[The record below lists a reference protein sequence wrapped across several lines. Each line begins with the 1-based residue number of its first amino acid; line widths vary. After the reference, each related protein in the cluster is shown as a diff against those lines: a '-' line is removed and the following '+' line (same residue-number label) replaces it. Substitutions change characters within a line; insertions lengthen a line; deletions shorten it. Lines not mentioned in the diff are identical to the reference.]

1 MKNST
6 RFPIILLAF
15 LLSFCFFAG
24 ITSAQ
29 VFSASSRTA
38 KQNQV
43 VEKSLKTALKE
54 VENKFKVLIMANSEL
69 LDGKTVMLNKMNSV
83 EETLNAITQPHRLS
97 FEKISDKQYVIFAI
111 QSAKNQLFRGDK
123 STNLNQ
129 NNSTV
134 SIANP
139 LASEALSQKVEN
151 NLNVVN
157 LEEIKGKV
165 TSADGEPLPG
175 ASVFLKSSPTTGTT
189 TDASGNYKLNVPKT
203 EGILV
208 VSYIGYDTRNIEIGG
223 RKEVNIA
230 LSADQKNLDEI
241 VVVGYGTQKRSSLT
255 GAVSGV
261 KAEDL
266 KNLPA
271 QDLGTLLQGRVP
283 GIFVTNDDGNP
294 NSGSKI
300 VIRGPVSINGGDPL
314 IVVDGLPFQG
324 TGFDFNAQDIETVEV
339 LKDAAAAAIYGAQAA
354 AGVILVTT
362 KKGKAGQIRI
372 NFNTTQGVRNVFNLP
387 QTLRRDEYIRAK
399 EAFGFDVVDLYGP
412 KTGYS
417 NLPDTDWFKE
427 LYRQGSEQ
435 TYNLSL
441 AGGGDKSTFFISGN
455 YSKINGTR
463 IGNSIEKYNLRI
475 NSDHKINNWINF
487 GQTLFLNHN
496 VEDPDDASGQGEL
509 SFRNTP
515 LMKVYDPTNP
525 IGGWGRSP
533 RGFQGG
539 HDVQNTLGINTDN
552 KYWET
557 TLSGY
562 LDFRII
568 EGLTFRALLGTSF
581 GNFDQYSYT
590 PRADIGSFII
600 NESFKKEI
608 NRSQKLISTFTLNYG
623 KSIGKNDFKILLG
636 YEARKEND
644 AKLRY
649 SNIDPLVAFPQNG
662 GLVKNAANASSEFE
676 QGGIGNRILS
686 QFGRIEYAYA
696 GKYLLTANLR
706 RDGIATKFGPNN
718 RFGVFPGISAGWKIS
733 DEAFMRELPVVS
745 ALKLRASYGV
755 LGNSN
760 IPNFL
765 FVSAYERGYSAD
777 VGINGIRQTSIG
789 IATKLANPDIQWEE
803 VATANIGIDGALF
816 KNKLFFNLDYYN
828 RLTNKMLYGLAIAP
842 SAGLGEE
849 VKANIGQ
856 MSNSGLEI
864 NLEWRNKTGEFTY
877 SIGANGAFNSN
888 KLVSLNPELG
898 KRFLTNG
905 GIPVEHYED
914 LNASRSEP
922 GQPLGQ
928 FYGYNVLGIYQN
940 NASASEKRPVIS
952 AKDNYV
958 PRAGDLIYHD
968 LDNDGKIDD
977 KDRTYIGNPWPKLTY
992 GINLTA
998 AYKGFDL
1005 RIFFSGVAGNQIYNA
1020 YESFEH
1026 TFFSD
1031 YTATDKIFQ
1040 TSGFAGNGVTS
1051 LPRVGKIDDLDN
1063 NGNWSAVSSYHVQD
1077 GSYLRLKNI
1086 QFGYRLPTSILNSI
1100 KVKSARVFVMADN
1113 LLTLTG
1119 YKGLN
1124 PEIGRPR
1131 DEEENNR
1138 AFLELG
1144 IDAANRRYPMS
1155 KLMSIGLNLEF

>member
-1 MKNST
+1 MKIST
-6 RFPIILLAF
+6 KLLTIVIP
-15 LLSFCFFAG
+15 LLGLCLCDGA
-24 ITSAQ
+24 TMAQ
-29 VFSASSRTA
+29 VFSASNRNL
-38 KQNQV
+38 KQSQT

-54 VENKFKVLIMANSEL
+54 VENKFKISIMANSEL
-69 LDGKTVMLNKMNSV
+69 LDGKTVMVDKMNSID
-83 EETLNAITQPHRLS
+83 ETLTALTQPHRLS
-97 FEKISDKQYVIFAI
+97 YEKISDKQYVIFSI
-111 QSAKNQLFRGDK
+111 QSAKNQPFRVER
-123 STNLNQ
+123 NANQVQ

-139 LASEALSQKVEN
+139 VATEANINKQ
-151 NLNVVN
+151 LNTAETIIA
-157 LEEIKGKV
+157 EEIKGKV
-165 TSADGEPLPG
+165 ISADGEPLPG
-175 ASVFLKSSPTTGTT
+175 ASVFLKNSPTTGTT
-189 TDASGNYKLNVPKT
+189 TDANGNYKLNVPKA
-203 EGILV
+203 EGTLV
-208 VSYIGYDTRNIEIGG
+208 VSYIGYDTRNIEISG
-223 RKEVNIA
+223 RKEINIS
-230 LSADQKNLDEI
+230 LSPDQKNLDEI

-271 QDLGTLLQGRVP
+271 QNLGTLLQGRVP

-294 NSGSKI
+294 NSSSKI

-324 TGFDFNAQDIETVEV
+324 TGFDFNGQDIENVEI

-362 KKGKAGQIRI
+362 KKGKAGQMRI
-372 NFNTTQGVRNVFNLP
+372 NFNTSFGVRNIFNLP
-387 QTLRRDEYIRAK
+387 QTLRRDDYLRAK

-412 KTGYS
+412 KTGWS
-417 NLPDTDWFKE
+417 NLPNTDWFNE
-427 LYRQGSEQ
+427 IYRQGSEQ

-455 YSKINGTR
+455 YTNIKGTR

-475 NSDHKINNWINF
+475 NSDHKINSWINF
-487 GQTLFLNHN
+487 GQTLFIKNTI
-496 VEDPDDASGQGEL
+496 EDPDNPTGQGEL

-515 LMKVYDPTNP
+515 VMKVYDSTNP
-525 IGGWGRSP
+525 IGGWGKAP

-539 HDVQNTLGINTDN
+539 HDIQAALGNNTEN

-557 TLSGY
+557 LLSGY
-562 LDFRII
+562 FDFKII
-568 EGLTFRALLGTSF
+568 DGLTFRALLGTSF
-581 GNFDQYSYT
+581 GNYDQYAYSS
-590 PRADIGSFII
+590 RADIGSSVLAEKF
-600 NESFKKEI
+600 NKEMS
-608 NRSQKLISTFTLNYG
+608 RSQKLISTFTLNYNKIVG
-623 KSIGKNDFKILLG
+623 QNAFKLLLG

-644 AKLRY
+644 ARLDY
-649 SNIDPLVAFPQNG
+649 SNIDPLIPNPQNSN
-662 GLVKNAANASSEFE
+662 LVKNAANASSNFE

-686 QFGRIEYAYA
+686 QFGRVEYAYA
-696 GKYLLTANLR
+696 GKYLLTANIR

-718 RFGVFPGISAGWKIS
+718 RFGIFPGISAGWKIS
-733 DEAFMRELPVVS
+733 DENFMRDLPVIS
-745 ALKLRASYGV
+745 ALKLRGSYGV

-765 FVSAYERGYSAD
+765 FNSAYEQGYSAD
-777 VGINGIRQTSIG
+777 IGLGGIRQTSIG

-828 RLTNKMLYGLAIAP
+828 RQTNKMLYGLAIAP
-842 SAGLGEE
+842 SAGLGSE

-864 NLEWRNKTGEFTY
+864 NLEWRNKSGDFSY

-888 KLVSLNPELG
+888 KLISLNPELG

-905 GIPVEHYED
+905 GIAVEHYED
-914 LNASRSEP
+914 LDASRSEP

-940 NASASEKRPVIS
+940 NASATEKRPVI
-952 AKDNYV
+952 AYKDNYV
-958 PRAGDLIYHD
+958 PRAGDLIYQD
-968 LDNDGKIDD
+968 LNGDGKIDD
-977 KDRTYIGNPWPKLTY
+977 DDRTFIGNPWPKLSY
-992 GINLTA
+992 GINLNV

-1005 RIFFSGVAGNQIYNA
+1005 RIFFSGIYGNQIYNA

-1031 YTATDKIFQ
+1031 YTATSKIFQ
-1040 TSGFAGNGVTS
+1040 TSGFAGNGVTNV
-1051 LPRVGKIDDLDN
+1051 PRIGKIDDLDN
-1063 NGNWSAVSSYHVQD
+1063 NGNWSSVSSYHVQD

-1086 QFGYRLPTSILNSI
+1086 QFGYTLPSSILNTLKI
-1100 KVKSARVFVMADN
+1100 KSARVYVMADN

-1119 YKGLN
+1119 YKGIN
-1124 PEIGRPR
+1124 PEVGRPR
-1131 DEEENNR
+1131 DDEENNR

-1144 IDAANRRYPMS
+1144 IDASNRRYPMS
-1155 KLMSIGLNLEF
+1155 KLMSFGLNLEF